1 MVKAAQQTSLAKVS
15 GGLDRFR
22 HSDRDRSVYRT
33 KRGLN
38 RAVIEDMSHQKGE
51 PAWMRE
57 FRLKSFE
64 IFESKPMPTW
74 GPDLSGIDFDALT
87 YYIKPTDQVAP
98 TWDELPAEMKETFA
112 KLKIP
117 EAEQKVLAGVVAM
130 YDSETVY
137 RSLQRPWEK
146 QGVIFCDMDH
156 AVKEHPDLVKEYFMT
171 RNIPRH
177 DNKLA
182 ALHGAVW
189 SGGSFVYVP
198 AGVKVSMPL
207 QTYFRMNASGQGQ
220 FEHTLII
227 VEPGAEVHYIEG
239 CTAPLYSKASLHA
252 AVVEIFVKEGAKSR
266 YTTVQN
272 WSKNVYNLN
281 TKRAIVEKDAHHEW
295 VGGSLGSGVTMLY
308 PCSLLV
314 GRGASCEHLN
324 IALAVGKV
332 DKDTG
337 AKVIHGAPDT
347 KSTVVAKSISKDGG
361 RSAYRGLL
369 KIVKGAENSTANVQC
384 DALILDD
391 HSISDTLPHI
401 EINEQKVTV
410 AHEATVGRIGEEQLF
425 YLMSRGLTEQEAI
438 NMIVS
443 GFLEPVVK
451 ELPLE
456 YAVELNRLIALE
468 MEGSVG

>member
-1 MVKAAQQTSLAKVS
+1 MSDAVVNAV
-15 GGLDRFR
+15 GDGLDRFR
-22 HSDRDRSVYRT
+22 HKDPERHSYRT
-33 KRGLN
+33 KPGLS
-38 RAVIEDMSHQKGE
+38 RRTVEDISYQKNE
-51 PAWMRE
+51 PDWMRE

-64 IFESKPMPTW
+64 IFESKPLPTW
-74 GPDLSGIDFDALT
+74 GPDLSGIDFQALT
-87 YYIKPTDQVAP
+87 YYLRSTEQVAAS
-98 TWDELPAEMKETFA
+98 WQDLPEDIKRTFDA
-112 KLKIP
+112 LKIP
-117 EAEQKVLAGVVAM
+117 EAERDVLSGVVAM

-137 RSLQRPWEK
+137 KSLQRPWED
-146 QGVIFCDMDH
+146 QGVIFMDMDE
-156 AVKEHPDLVKEYFMT
+156 AVRQHPDLVKEYFMT
-171 RNIPRH
+171 RCIPRA
-177 DNKLA
+177 DNKFS

-227 VEPGAEVHYIEG
+227 AEEGAEVHYIEG
-239 CTAPLYSKASLHA
+239 CTAPLYSNASLHS
-252 AVVEIFVKEGAKSR
+252 AVVEIFVKKGAKTR

-281 TKRAIVEKDAHHEW
+281 TKRAIVEEDAHHEW

-337 AKVIHGAPDT
+337 AKVIHGAPHT
-347 KSTVVAKSISKDGG
+347 KSTVVAKSISKGGG
-361 RSAYRGLL
+361 RGAYRGLL
-369 KIVKGAENSTANVQC
+369 KIVKGAEGSTANVQC
-384 DALILDD
+384 DALIMDPQ
-391 HSISDTLPHI
+391 SISDTLPHI
-401 EINEQKVTV
+401 EINEDKVTV
-410 AHEATVGRIGEEQLF
+410 AHEATVGRIGQEQLF
-425 YLMSRGLTEQEAI
+425 YLMSRGLTEQEAV
-438 NMIVS
+438 NMIVA

>member
-1 MVKAAQQTSLAKVS
+1 MSDAIVTDVGK
-15 GGLDRFR
+15 GLDRFR
-22 HSDRDRSVYRT
+22 HVDPEKHTYRSA
-33 KRGLN
+33 KGLS
-38 RAVIEDMSHQKGE
+38 RKVVEDISYQKSE
-51 PAWMRE
+51 PDWMRKL
-57 FRLKSFE
+57 RLKSFE
-64 IFESKPMPTW
+64 TFESKPIPTW
-74 GPDLSGIDFDALT
+74 GPDLSGIRFDELT
-87 YYIKPTDQVAP
+87 YYQRSTDQIA
-98 TWDELPAEMKETFA
+98 TRWEDLPQDIKDTFD

-117 EAEQKVLAGVVAM
+117 EAERDMLSGVVAM

-137 RSLQRPWEK
+137 KSLRRPWEE
-146 QGVIFCDMDH
+146 QGVIFCDMDT
-156 AVKEHPDLVKEYFMT
+156 AVQDHPELVKEYFMT
-171 RNIPRH
+171 KCIPPA
-177 DNKLA
+177 DNKFS

-198 AGVKVSMPL
+198 AGVKVNMPL

-227 VEPGAEVHYIEG
+227 VEPGAEVHYVEG
-239 CTAPLYSKASLHA
+239 CTAPLYSNASLHS
-252 AVVEIFVKEGAKSR
+252 AVVEIFVKEGARSR

-281 TKRAIVEKDAHHEW
+281 TKRAIVQKDAHHEW

-308 PCSLLV
+308 PASWLV
-314 GRGASCEHLN
+314 GKGASCEHLN

-337 AKVIHGAPDT
+337 AKVIHGAPYT
-347 KSTVVAKSISKDGG
+347 KSRVVAKSISKGGG
-361 RSAYRGLL
+361 RGAYRGLL
-369 KIVKGAENSTANVQC
+369 KVVKGAKGSIANIQC
-384 DALILDD
+384 DALIMDE

-401 EINEQKVTV
+401 EINEDKVTI
-410 AHEATVGRIGEEQLF
+410 AHEATVGRIGQEQLF
-425 YLMSRGLTEQEAI
+425 YLMSRGITEQEAI
-438 NMIVS
+438 NLIVS

-456 YAVELNRLIALE
+456 YAVELNRLIAME

>member
-1 MVKAAQQTSLAKVS
+1 MLVSDQVTKDVVK
-15 GGLDRFR
+15 GLERFR
-22 HSDRDRSVYRT
+22 HVDPEKDVYRT
-33 KRGLN
+33 KRGLT
-38 RAVIEDMSHQKGE
+38 REVVADISYQKGE
-51 PAWMRE
+51 PKWMRE

-64 IFESKPMPTW
+64 VFESKPLPMW
-74 GPDLSGIDFDALT
+74 GPDLTGIDFDSLT
-87 YYIKPTDQVAP
+87 YYIRPQDVQAQS
-98 TWDELPAEMKETFA
+98 WDDLPEDIKQTFE
-112 KLKIP
+112 KLNIP
-117 EAEQKVLAGVVAM
+117 EAEQKLLAGVVAQ
-130 YDSETVY
+130 YDSESVY
-137 RSLQRPWEK
+137 KSLKRPWEK
-146 QGVIFCDMDH
+146 QGVVFMDMDS
-156 AVKEHPDLVKEYFMT
+156 AVKEYPELVQQYFMT
-171 RNIPRH
+171 KCVPRA
-177 DNKLA
+177 DNKFS

-198 AGVKVSMPL
+198 KGVKVEIPL
-207 QTYFRMNASGQGQ
+207 QTYFRMNAQSSGQ

-227 VEPGAEVHYIEG
+227 AEPGAEVHYIEG
-239 CTAPLYSKASLHA
+239 CTAPMYTTHSLHS
-252 AVVEIFVKEGAKSR
+252 AVVEIFAMEGARTR

-281 TKRAIVEKDAHHEW
+281 TKRALVHKDAHHEW

-308 PCSLLV
+308 PCSLLI
-314 GRGASCEHLN
+314 GEGASCEHLN

-337 AKVIHGAPDT
+337 AKVIHGAPNT

-369 KIVKGAENSTANVQC
+369 KISKGAENSTANVQC
-384 DALILDD
+384 DALIMDE
-391 HSISDTLPHI
+391 HSVSDTLPHI
-401 EINEQKVTV
+401 EIGENKVTV

-425 YLMSRGLTEQEAI
+425 YLMSRGLTEQEAV

>member
-1 MVKAAQQTSLAKVS
+1 MRAK
-15 GGLDRFR
+15 
-22 HSDRDRSVYRT
+22 
-33 KRGLN
+33 
-38 RAVIEDMSHQKGE
+38 
-51 PAWMRE
+51 
-57 FRLKSFE
+57 RLKAFE
-64 IFESKPMPTW
+64 IFESKPVPTW
-74 GPDLSGIDFDALT
+74 GPDLSGIDFQALT
-87 YYIKPTDQVAP
+87 YYIRPTDRVAP
-98 TWDELPAEMKETFA
+98 SWDDLPAEMKATFD

-117 EAEQKVLAGVVAM
+117 EAEQKMLAGVVAM

-137 RSLQRPWEK
+137 QSLQRPWED
-146 QGVIFCDMDH
+146 QGVIFCDMDT
-156 AVKEHPDLVKEYFMT
+156 ALREHEDLVKEYFMT
-171 RNIPRH
+171 KCVPSA
-177 DNKLA
+177 DNKFA

-198 AGVKVSMPL
+198 AGVKVAMPL

-239 CTAPLYSKASLHA
+239 CTAPLYSNASLHS

-281 TKRAIVEKDAHHEW
+281 TKRAIVQQDAHHEW

-308 PCSLLV
+308 PASWLV
-314 GRGASCEHLN
+314 GKGASCEHLN
-324 IALAVGKV
+324 VALAVGQV

-337 AKVIHGAPDT
+337 AKVIHGAPHT
-347 KSTVVAKSISKDGG
+347 KSTVVAKSISAGGG
-361 RSAYRGLL
+361 RGAYRGLL
-369 KIVKGAENSTANVQC
+369 KVVKGAEHSTANVQC
-384 DALILDD
+384 DALIMDAD
-391 HSISDTLPHI
+391 SVSDTLPHI
-401 EINEQKVTV
+401 EVSEEKVTI

-425 YLMSRGLTEQEAI
+425 YLMSRGLSMQEAI

-456 YAVELNRLIALE
+456 YAVELNRLIAME

>member
-1 MVKAAQQTSLAKVS
+1 MSDAVVRDVS
-15 GGLDRFR
+15 AGLDRFR
-22 HSDRDRSVYRT
+22 HIDPEQHAYRA
-33 KRGLN
+33 KPGLT
-38 RAVIEDMSHQKGE
+38 RALIEDMSAQKNE
-51 PAWMRE
+51 PDWMRR

-64 IFESKPMPTW
+64 TFLKKPLPTW

-87 YYIKPTDQVAP
+87 YYLRPTDQVA
-98 TWDELPAEMKETFA
+98 TKWEDLPADIKATFD
-112 KLKIP
+112 KLQIP
-117 EAEQKVLAGVVAM
+117 EAERDMLSGVVAM

-137 RSLQRPWEK
+137 RSLQRPWEE
-146 QGVIFCDMDH
+146 QGVIFCDMDS
-156 AVKEHPDLVKEYFMT
+156 AVQQYPDLVKQYFMT
-171 RNIPRH
+171 KCVPPA
-177 DNKLA
+177 DNKFS

-189 SGGSFVYVP
+189 SGGSFIYVP
-198 AGVKVSMPL
+198 AGVKVTMPL

-227 VEPGAEVHYIEG
+227 VEEGAEVHYIEG
-239 CTAPLYSKASLHA
+239 CTAPLYSKASLHS
-252 AVVEIFVKEGAKSR
+252 AVVEIFVAKGARSR

-281 TKRAIVEKDAHHEW
+281 TKRAIVQEDAHHEW

-308 PCSLLV
+308 PASWLV
-314 GRGASCEHLN
+314 GKGASCEHLN
-324 IALAVGKV
+324 VALAVGKV

-337 AKVIHGAPDT
+337 AKVIHGAPYT
-347 KSTVVAKSISKDGG
+347 KSRVVAKSISKDGG
-361 RSAYRGLL
+361 RGAYRGLL
-369 KIVKGAENSTANVQC
+369 KVVKGAHGSIANIQC
-384 DALILDD
+384 DALILDPQ
-391 HSISDTLPHI
+391 SVSDTLPHI
-401 EINEQKVTV
+401 EVGEDKVTI
-410 AHEATVGRIGEEQLF
+410 AHEATVGRIGQEQLF

-456 YAVELNRLIALE
+456 YAVELNRLIAME

>member
-1 MVKAAQQTSLAKVS
+1 MSDGAIVTAVGKT
-15 GGLDRFR
+15 LDRHR
-22 HSDRDRSVYRT
+22 QKDPEQHTYRA
-33 KRGLN
+33 KPGLT
-38 RAVIEDMSHQKGE
+38 RQTVEDISYQKSE
-51 PAWMRE
+51 PDWMRE
-57 FRLKSFE
+57 KRLKAFE
-64 IFESKPMPTW
+64 IFESKPLPMW
-74 GPDLSGIDFDALT
+74 GPDLTGIDFDALT
-87 YYIKPTDQVAP
+87 YYLRSTDQVAP
-98 TWDELPAEMKETFA
+98 TWEDLPQDIKDTFD

-117 EAEQKVLAGVVAM
+117 EAEQKILSGVVAM

-137 RSLQRPWEK
+137 KSLQRPWED
-146 QGVIFCDMDH
+146 QGVIFCDMDT
-156 AVKEHPDLVKEYFMT
+156 AVKEHPDLVKEYFMQKCV
-171 RNIPRH
+171 PAQ
-177 DNKLA
+177 DNKFS

-198 AGVKVSMPL
+198 AGVKVTMPL

-227 VEPGAEVHYIEG
+227 VEEGAEVHYIEG
-239 CTAPLYSKASLHA
+239 CTAPLYSNASLHS
-252 AVVEIFVKEGAKSR
+252 AVVEIFVKKGAKSR

-281 TKRAIVEKDAHHEW
+281 TKRALVNEDAHHEW

-308 PCSLLV
+308 PSSWLL
-314 GRGASCEHLN
+314 GKGASCEHLN

-337 AKVIHGAPDT
+337 AKVIHGAPHT

-361 RSAYRGLL
+361 RGAFRGQL
-369 KIVKGAENSTANVQC
+369 KVVKGAEGSVANVQC
-384 DALILDD
+384 DALIMDE

-401 EINEQKVTV
+401 EINEDKVTV

>member
-1 MVKAAQQTSLAKVS
+1 MSDAVVRGVTA
-15 GGLDRFR
+15 GLDRFR
-22 HSDRDRSVYRT
+22 HQDPDHSVYRV
-33 KRGLN
+33 KKGLS
-38 RAVIEDMSHQKGE
+38 REVVEDISYQKGE

-57 FRLKSFE
+57 FRLKSLE
-64 IFESKPMPTW
+64 IFQSKPLPTW
-74 GPDLSGIDFDALT
+74 GPNLSGIDFDALT
-87 YYIKPTDQVAP
+87 YFIRPTDEIKPS
-98 TWDELPAEMKETFA
+98 WDDLPAEMKETFA

-117 EAEQKVLAGVVAM
+117 EAEQKMLAGVVAM

-137 RSLQRPWEK
+137 QSLQRPWEK
-146 QGVIFCDMDH
+146 QGVIFCDMDT
-156 AVKEHPDLVKEYFMT
+156 ALKEHEELVRKYFMT
-171 RNIPRH
+171 KCVPRH
-177 DNKLA
+177 DNKFS

-189 SGGSFVYVP
+189 SGGSFLYVP
-198 AGVKVSMPL
+198 AGVKVEMPL

-227 VEPGAEVHYIEG
+227 VEEGAEVHYIEG
-239 CTAPLYSKASLHA
+239 CTAPLYSRASLHS
-252 AVVEIFVKEGAKSR
+252 AVVEIFVGKGARSR

-281 TKRAIVEKDAHHEW
+281 TKRAIIQEDAHHEW

-308 PCSLLV
+308 PASWLV

-347 KSTVVAKSISKDGG
+347 KSRVVAKSISKDGG
-361 RSAYRGLL
+361 RGAYRGLL
-369 KIVKGAENSTANVQC
+369 KIVKGAERATANIQC
-384 DALILDD
+384 DALIMDE
-391 HSISDTLPHI
+391 HSVSDTLPHI
-401 EINEQKVTV
+401 EISEDTVTV
-410 AHEATVGRIGEEQLF
+410 AHEATVGRIGQEQLF
-425 YLMSRGLTEQEAI
+425 YLMSRGLTEEEAI
-438 NMIVS
+438 SMIVS

-456 YAVELNRLIALE
+456 YAVELNRLIQLE

>member
-1 MVKAAQQTSLAKVS
+1 MSDAIITDVAA
-15 GGLDRFR
+15 GLDRFR
-22 HSDRDRSVYRT
+22 HIDPDRSTYRS
-33 KRGLN
+33 KPGLS
-38 RAVIEDMSHQKGE
+38 RHLIEDMSAHKNE
-51 PAWMRE
+51 PTWMRD
-57 FRLKSFE
+57 FRLKSFD
-64 IFESKPMPTW
+64 IFNSKPVPTW

-87 YYIKPTDQVAP
+87 YYIRPTDKIAP
-98 TWDELPAEMKETFA
+98 TWDDLPAEMKETFN

-117 EAEQKVLAGVVAM
+117 EAEQKMLAGVVAM

-137 RSLQRPWEK
+137 KSLQRPWEE
-146 QGVIFCDMDH
+146 QGVIFMDMDS
-156 AVKEHPDLVKEYFMT
+156 AVQEHPDLVREYFMT
-171 RNIPRH
+171 KCVPRH
-177 DNKLA
+177 DNKFS

-189 SGGSFVYVP
+189 SGGSFLYVP
-198 AGVKVSMPL
+198 AGVKVQMPL

-227 VEPGAEVHYIEG
+227 AEPGAEVHYIEG
-239 CTAPLYSKASLHA
+239 CTAPLYSNASLHS
-252 AVVEIFVKEGAKSR
+252 AVVEIFVKEGAKTR

-308 PCSLLV
+308 PASWLV
-314 GRGASCEHLN
+314 GKGASCEHMN

-337 AKVIHGAPDT
+337 AKVIHGAPFT
-347 KSTVVAKSISKDGG
+347 KSRVIAKSISKGGG
-361 RSAYRGLL
+361 RGAYRGLL
-369 KIVKGAENSTANVQC
+369 KVIKGAHGSISNVQC
-384 DALILDD
+384 DALIMDSD
-391 HSISDTLPHI
+391 SVSDTLPYI
-401 EINEQKVTV
+401 EVNESDVTIS
-410 AHEATVGRIGEEQLF
+410 HEATVGRIGQEQLF

-456 YAVELNRLIALE
+456 YAVELNRLIAME

>member
-1 MVKAAQQTSLAKVS
+1 MSDAVVRGVTA
-15 GGLDRFR
+15 GLDRFR
-22 HSDRDRSVYRT
+22 HQDPDHSVYRV
-33 KRGLN
+33 KKGLS
-38 RAVIEDMSHQKGE
+38 REVVEDISYQKGE
-51 PAWMRE
+51 PVWMRE
-57 FRLKSFE
+57 FRLKSLE
-64 IFESKPMPTW
+64 IFQSKPLPTW

-87 YYIKPTDQVAP
+87 YFIRPTDEIKPS
-98 TWDELPAEMKETFA
+98 WDDLPAEMKETFA

-117 EAEQKVLAGVVAM
+117 EAEQKMLAGVVAM

-137 RSLQRPWEK
+137 QSLQRPWEK
-146 QGVIFCDMDH
+146 QGVIFCDMDT
-156 AVKEHPDLVKEYFMT
+156 ALKEHEELVRKYFMT
-171 RNIPRH
+171 KCVPRH
-177 DNKLA
+177 DNKFS

-189 SGGSFVYVP
+189 SGGSFLYVP
-198 AGVKVSMPL
+198 AGVKVKMPL

-227 VEPGAEVHYIEG
+227 VEEGAEVHYIEG
-239 CTAPLYSKASLHA
+239 CTAPLYSRASLHS
-252 AVVEIFVKEGAKSR
+252 AVVEIFVGKGARSR

-281 TKRAIVEKDAHHEW
+281 TKRAIIQEDAHHEW

-308 PCSLLV
+308 PASWLV

-347 KSTVVAKSISKDGG
+347 KSRVVAKSISKDGG
-361 RSAYRGLL
+361 RGAYRGLL
-369 KIVKGAENSTANVQC
+369 KIVKGAARATANIQC
-384 DALILDD
+384 DALIMDER
-391 HSISDTLPHI
+391 SVSDTLPHI
-401 EINEQKVTV
+401 EISEDTVTV
-410 AHEATVGRIGEEQLF
+410 AHEATVGRIGQEQLF
-425 YLMSRGLTEQEAI
+425 YLMSRGLTEEEAI
-438 NMIVS
+438 SMIVS

-456 YAVELNRLIALE
+456 YAVELNRLIQLE

>member
-1 MVKAAQQTSLAKVS
+1 MTDAATVAAAQT
-15 GGLDRFR
+15 GLDRFR
-22 HSDRDRSVYRT
+22 HKDPEKHTYKA
-33 KRGLN
+33 KRGLT
-38 RAVIEDMSHQKGE
+38 RRTVEDMSYQKGE
-51 PAWMRE
+51 PDWMRK

-64 IFESKPMPTW
+64 IFESKPLPTW
-74 GPDLSGIDFDALT
+74 GPDLSGIDFQALT
-87 YYIKPTDQVAP
+87 YYMKSTDQVAQK
-98 TWDELPAEMKETFA
+98 WEDLPEDIKNTFDKLQIPQAERD
-112 KLKIP
+112 
-117 EAEQKVLAGVVAM
+117 VLSGVVAM

-156 AVKEHPDLVKEYFMT
+156 AVQEYPDLVQEYFMQKCV
-171 RNIPRH
+171 PPH
-177 DNKLA
+177 DNKFS

-198 AGVKVSMPL
+198 AGVKLEMPL

-239 CTAPLYSKASLHA
+239 CTAPLYSKASLHS
-252 AVVEIFVKEGAKSR
+252 AVVEIFVKESARSR

-281 TKRAIVEKDAHHEW
+281 TKRALVEKDAHHEW
-295 VGGSLGSGVTMLY
+295 VGGSLGSGTTMLY
-308 PCSLLV
+308 PSSWLI

-324 IALAVGKV
+324 VALAIGKV
-332 DKDTG
+332 NKDTG

-361 RSAYRGLL
+361 RSAYRGQL
-369 KIVKGAENSTANVQC
+369 KVVKGAENSVANVQC
-384 DALILDD
+384 DALILDE
-391 HSISDTLPHI
+391 HSTSDTLPHI
-401 EINEQKVTV
+401 EINEDKVTV

-425 YLMSRGLTEQEAI
+425 YLMSRGLSEQEAI
-438 NMIVS
+438 NMIVA
-443 GFLEPVVK
+443 GFIEPVVK

-456 YAVELNRLIALE
+456 YAVELNRLLALE

>member
-1 MVKAAQQTSLAKVS
+1 MSDAVITDVAK
-15 GGLDRFR
+15 GLDRYR
-22 HSDRDRSVYRT
+22 HVDPDRSTYRS
-33 KRGLN
+33 KAGLD
-38 RAVIEDMSHQKGE
+38 RRLIEDMSAHKNE
-51 PAWMRE
+51 PKWMRD

-64 IFESKPMPTW
+64 IFESKPVPTW
-74 GPDLSGIDFDALT
+74 GPDLSGIDFQALT
-87 YYIKPTDQVAP
+87 YYIRPTDKIAP
-98 TWDELPAEMKETFA
+98 TWDDLPAEMKETFT

-117 EAEQKVLAGVVAM
+117 EAEQKMLAGVVAM

-137 RSLQRPWEK
+137 KSLQRPWED
-146 QGVIFCDMDH
+146 QGVIFMDMDS
-156 AVKEHPDLVKEYFMT
+156 AVQEHPDLVREYFMT
-171 RNIPRH
+171 KCVPRH
-177 DNKLA
+177 DNKFS

-189 SGGSFVYVP
+189 SGGSFLYVP
-198 AGVKVSMPL
+198 AGVKVQMPL

-227 VEPGAEVHYIEG
+227 AEPGAEVHYIEG
-239 CTAPLYSKASLHA
+239 CTAPLYSNASLHS
-252 AVVEIFVKEGAKSR
+252 AVVEIFVKEGARTR

-308 PCSLLV
+308 PASWLV
-314 GRGASCEHLN
+314 GKGASCEHLN

-337 AKVIHGAPDT
+337 AKVIHGAPFT
-347 KSTVVAKSISKDGG
+347 KSRVVAKSISKGGG
-361 RSAYRGLL
+361 RGAYRGLL
-369 KIVKGAENSTANVQC
+369 KVIKGAHGSISNVQC
-384 DALILDD
+384 DALIMDAD
-391 HSISDTLPHI
+391 SVSDTLPYI
-401 EINEQKVTV
+401 EINESDVTIS
-410 AHEATVGRIGEEQLF
+410 HEATVGRIGQEQLF
-425 YLMSRGLTEQEAI
+425 YLMSRGLSEQEAI
-438 NMIVS
+438 NIIVS

-456 YAVELNRLIALE
+456 YAVELNRLIAME

>member
-1 MVKAAQQTSLAKVS
+1 MSDGATISAVGKT
-15 GGLDRFR
+15 LDR
-22 HSDRDRSVYRT
+22 HKYKNPDQSVYKA
-33 KRGLN
+33 KRGLT
-38 RAVIEDMSHQKGE
+38 REVVEDISYQKSE
-51 PAWMRE
+51 PDWMRE

-64 IFESKPMPTW
+64 VFQAKPLPAW
-74 GPDLSGIDFDALT
+74 GPDLSGIPFDELT
-87 YYIKPTDQVAP
+87 YYIRPTDQVAP
-98 TWDELPAEMKETFA
+98 TWEDLPQDIKDTFD

-117 EAEQKVLAGVVAM
+117 EAEQKYLSGVVAM

-137 RSLQRPWEK
+137 KSLQRPWEK
-146 QGVIFCDMDH
+146 QGVLFCDMDT
-156 AVKEHPDLVKEYFMT
+156 AVREHPELVREYFMKKC
-171 RNIPRH
+171 IPPH
-177 DNKLA
+177 DNKFS

-198 AGVKVSMPL
+198 KGVKVDLPL

-227 VEPGAEVHYIEG
+227 VEEGADVHYIEG
-239 CTAPLYSKASLHA
+239 CTAPLYSSASLHS
-252 AVVEIFVKEGAKSR
+252 AVVEIFVKKGARSR

-281 TKRAIVEKDAHHEW
+281 TKRALVEEDAHHEW
-295 VGGSLGSGVTMLY
+295 VGGSLGSGTTMLY
-308 PCSLLV
+308 PASWLI

-347 KSTVVAKSISKDGG
+347 KSTVVAKSISAQGG
-361 RSAYRGLL
+361 RGAYRGLL
-369 KIVKGAENSTANVQC
+369 KVVKGAENAVANVQC
-384 DALILDD
+384 DALIMDPD
-391 HSISDTLPHI
+391 SISDTLPHI
-401 EINEQKVTV
+401 EVNEDKVTI

-425 YLMSRGLTEQEAI
+425 YLMSRGLAEQEAI
-438 NMIVS
+438 NLIVS